1 MANDQTDQPT
11 TPQASAA
18 AGSKDVLFG
27 WLVGRAAADLGL
39 AQALAASEAQR
50 TEQFK
55 ALETGL
61 LAQIQELRDA
71 PSALAGNSGQA
82 DEFARLKAEMQSL
95 LERMGGFEAAAEHFI
110 RTPEI
115 LRDEMAR
122 LQAQLGERQGATE
135 VHNSQLATTA
145 DALRARIDQWENRQA
160 AKLETVDRAVGEITE
175 LKSMLEPLAD
185 RCARLEFA
193 GQTVE
198 TRLADEIARI
208 EQLADERVQRELA
221 ALRSEML
228 ARLEGLSDEALTR
241 RFEHVTQNHLGE
253 LPARLEQNARSLNR
267 LATDHVSLRS
277 EMENLAKQIESAA
290 AVSPADLAAERE
302 RWSSAADERI
312 AARLCDLGESI
323 RRETGLIGE
332 SKADRDGVAA
342 EFAGLAERLTR
353 IESAVE
359 SASAS
364 VEIEL
369 TSIKAELSR
378 QQGQLQ
384 PAAALLQSLEETLR
398 TEIAAIQ
405 DYLGR
410 EQQSARTRELQQREF
425 EIQLQRVTQRLKETE
440 SMVQQTHALIV
451 NEGAQAA
458 QQREAVTAELAA
470 LRAQAGEAQTR
481 AAFDRLEESVRAK
494 MHELQSQLAQNAAG
508 LDRRDDELRDLKTQI
523 KNLAEQT
530 ARSESR
536 IAPPPFPLAER
547 ILESAPAL
555 DLAAEAS
562 RENRPSVAA
571 GLAGLPREARSSA
584 AANGAWEPALT
595 EGQDPLKLLHERM
608 SADIERARA
617 ELREKSGRWKLRR

>member
-1 MANDQTDQPT
+1 VANDQTDQPT
-11 TPQASAA
+11 IPQASAA
-18 AGSKDVLFG
+18 GGSKDVLFG

-55 ALETGL
+55 ALEAGL

-71 PSALAGNSGQA
+71 PSALAGNSDQT

-95 LERMGGFEAAAEHFI
+95 LERMGGFEAAAQHFVQ
-110 RTPEI
+110 TPEI

-122 LQAQLGERQGATE
+122 LQAQLSERQGAAE
-135 VHNSQLATTA
+135 SHRAQLATTA
-145 DALRARIDQWENRQA
+145 DALRARMDQWENRQA
-160 AKLETVDRAVGEITE
+160 AKLETVDRAAGEITE
-175 LKSMLEPLAD
+175 LNSTLEPLAD
-185 RCARLEFA
+185 RLARLEFA

-198 TRLADEIARI
+198 TRMAEEIARI
-208 EQLADERVQRELA
+208 EKLADERVQRELA
-221 ALRSEML
+221 ALKSEML

-241 RFEHVTQNHLGE
+241 RFEHATQNRLGE
-253 LPARLEQNARSLNR
+253 LPARLEQNARSLTR
-267 LATDHVSLRS
+267 LAADHASLRS
-277 EMENLAKQIESAA
+277 EMEDLSKRIGSAV
-290 AVSPADLAAERE
+290 AVPPVDLAAERE
-302 RWSSAADERI
+302 RWSGAIDDRI
-312 AARLCDLGESI
+312 AARLRDLGESI
-323 RRETGLIGE
+323 RRETGAIGE

-353 IESAVE
+353 IEGAIE

-364 VEIEL
+364 MEGEL
-369 TSIKAELSR
+369 SSIKTELSR
-378 QQGQLQ
+378 QQSQLQ

-398 TEIAAIQ
+398 TEIGAIQ

-440 SMVQQTHALIV
+440 TMVQQTHALIV
-451 NEGAQAA
+451 NEGTQAA
-458 QQREAVTAELAA
+458 QQREAVTAELAT
-470 LRAQAGEAQTR
+470 LRAQVGEPQGR
-481 AAFDRLEESVRAK
+481 AALDRLEESVRAK
-494 MHELQSQLAQNAAG
+494 IHELQSQLAQNAAG
-508 LDRRDDELRDLKTQI
+508 LDRRDDELRDLKAQI
-523 KNLAEQT
+523 ENLAESA

-536 IAPPPFPLAER
+536 MAPLPFPLAER
-547 ILESAPAL
+547 ILETAPAL
-555 DLAAEAS
+555 DLAAEAP
-562 RENRPSVAA
+562 RENRPSATP
-571 GLAGLPREARSSA
+571 GLAGLPREARPA
-584 AANGAWEPALT
+584 AEVNGGWEPALT